1 MAKRIYSDQERL
13 ERKRARARGYH
24 MRKINDPA
32 YIERRR
38 TQAREYQRRKRAN
51 TPKIE
56 KPVIKIAMAE
66 LEIWIKYRH
75 KYGDPAKYD
84 WKGDL

>member
-13 ERKRARARGYH
+13 ERKRARARDYH

-75 KYGDPAKYD
+75 KYRDPAKYD